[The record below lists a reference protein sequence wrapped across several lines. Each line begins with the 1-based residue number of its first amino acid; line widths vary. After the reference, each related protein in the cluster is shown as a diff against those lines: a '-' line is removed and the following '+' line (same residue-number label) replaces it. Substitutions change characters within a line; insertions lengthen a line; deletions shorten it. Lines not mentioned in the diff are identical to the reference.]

1 MFLLSG
7 VFFNEDFIADRYFY
21 SGSASVV
28 GFVTYGSYY
37 WGAYTVFKVTSIFT
51 LFMFKFPRT
60 KLNFFGAGGFIIY
73 YFKKNFKSV
82 IIK

>member
-28 GFVTYGSYY
+28 GFVTYGSFY
-37 WGAYTVFKVTSIFT
+37 
-51 LFMFKFPRT
+51 
-60 KLNFFGAGGFIIY
+60 
-73 YFKKNFKSV
+73 
-82 IIK
+82 